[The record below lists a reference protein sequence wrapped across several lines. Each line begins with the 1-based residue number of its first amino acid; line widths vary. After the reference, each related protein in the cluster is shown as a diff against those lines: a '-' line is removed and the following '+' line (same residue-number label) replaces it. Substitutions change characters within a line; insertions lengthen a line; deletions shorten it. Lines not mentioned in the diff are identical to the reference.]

1 MIRGGRGVAWS
12 ALAWCFVIR
21 LEEWGGCVFR
31 GGFIQVVFVVGVL
44 AMMGTE
50 NKTSS
55 LYVGMGTVAC

>member
-1 MIRGGRGVAWS
+1 M
-12 ALAWCFVIR
+12 
-21 LEEWGGCVFR
+21 FR

-50 NKTSS
+50 NKTLS